1 MKYAIFTVLVLL
13 LPQFAL
19 AGGHVSSGVII
30 EPILNTMTSPL
41 GNKLEYPQGDARI
54 LSAKVIIPPGE
65 QANRHTHPA
74 PFYGHI
80 LQGSLTAIYD
90 DGTMKTF
97 IAGESFVESSSDPI
111 VRTVNLGTTDM
122 VGIIVFM
129 GADGMNPS
137 TPAAPLE

>member
-1 MKYAIFTVLVLL
+1 MKYAIVTSLALL
-13 LPQFAL
+13 LPQLSL
-19 AGGHVSSGVII
+19 AGGHVSEGVKIT
-30 EPILNTMTSPL
+30 PLLSTMTSPL
-41 GNKLEYPQGDARI
+41 GNKLEYPQGEARI
-54 LSAKVIIPPGE
+54 MSAKVIIPPGE

-80 LQGSLTAIYD
+80 LQGRLTAIYD

-129 GADGMNPS
+129 GADGMKSS
-137 TPAAPLE
+137 TPAAPKE